1 MVEIKVAYRGQLRCV
16 ATHGPSGMT
25 VMTDPPVDNKGRGE
39 AFSPTDLVATALGTC
54 MLTLMG
60 MRAQERACPLDGAGI
75 VVKKHMSA
83 AGPRR
88 IARLEVSVTVPA
100 GRAISDANRQVLE
113 HAAHTCPVRLSIL
126 DAIEVPVSFD
136 WGTIEGADPAVRG

>member
-1 MVEIKVAYRGQLRCV
+1 MVEIEVAYQGQLRCT

-25 VMTDPPVDNKGRGE
+25 LMTDAPVDNKGRGE

-60 MRAQERACPLDGAGI
+60 IRAGERACPLDGAAV
-75 VVKKHMSA
+75 VVKKHMSV
-83 AGPRR
+83 AGSRR
-88 IARLEVSVTVPA
+88 IAKLEVNISVPA
-100 GRAISDANRQVLE
+100 GHELSDADRQVLE

-136 WGTIEGADPAVRG
+136 WGPIERPDPAVRD